1 LKSYNLFRLVYP
13 NSASKLAQLKNPFN
27 TPLLFLFL
35 LLPLSISATS
45 QTEKIKHH
53 LTSTPFTT
61 TLLAEQNKHLSTIA
75 QYGFPA
81 IVTIFSDQKKSIGS
95 GFIIS
100 KNGHILT
107 SHQLIQNTKK
117 LKATLQNNITIDII
131 IIGSDPKTDIA
142 LLKIKGKE
150 KKYPYLEFADSDN
163 VKIGEFV
170 IALGNPSNTTA
181 IFTTGIINAHHTFI
195 ETHASTHPKN
205 SGGPLLNIYGKIIGI
220 NTTKT
225 GIAIPINRAQPIIE
239 TLKKYGK
246 VIRSHLGINTQEL
259 TPQIATSFGRPN
271 NQKGV
276 LVTQII
282 IPSPAKTAGLESG
295 DIILTFNSKPIRT
308 AKTLKNIIALSPT
321 NKTVPITFLRGKIHN
336 KRIITLEPELNKN
349 DIHQNQKTS
358 VQGISVSHVFSEKK
372 AIQAGLKKTDTILSI
387 NNTRVSTPHIAKQL
401 LQQAKRKNRGITL
414 LIHRNEHNQ
423 FITID

>member
-1 LKSYNLFRLVYP
+1 MLNVYSLKKYTTR
-13 NSASKLAQLKNPFN
+13 KIQ
-27 TPLLFLFL
+27 PLLILFL
-35 LLPLSISATS
+35 IPLSISATS

-53 LTSTPFTT
+53 LTSTPFAT

-81 IVTIFSDQKKSIGS
+81 IVTIFSAQKKSIGS

-100 KNGHILT
+100 KDGHILT

-117 LKATLQNNITIDII
+117 LKATLQNNTTIDII

-150 KKYPYLEFADSDN
+150 KKYPYLEFSDSDN
-163 VKIGEFV
+163 IKIGEFV
-170 IALGNPSNTTA
+170 IALGNPSHTNAT
-181 IFTTGIINAHHTFI
+181 FTTGIINAHHTFI
-195 ETHASTHPKN
+195 KTHASTHPDN

-220 NTTKT
+220 NTNKT
-225 GIAIPINRAQPIIE
+225 GIAIPINKAQPIIE
-239 TLKKYGK
+239 TLKKHGK
-246 VIRSHLGINTQEL
+246 IIRSHLGINTQEL
-259 TPQIATSFGRPN
+259 TPQIATSFGLPN

-282 IPSPAKTAGLESG
+282 IPSPAKTAGLENG

-308 AKTLKNIIALSPT
+308 AETLKNIIALSPT
-321 NKTVPITFLRGKIHN
+321 NKTIPITFLRGKTHN
-336 KRIITLEPELNKN
+336 KRIITLKPKLNKN
-349 DIHQNQKTS
+349 DIHQNQKTAI
-358 VQGISVSHVFSEKK
+358 QGVLVSRIISEKK
-372 AIQAGLKKTDTILSI
+372 AIQTGLKTTDTILSI

-401 LQQAKRKNRGITL
+401 LRQAKRKNRGLTL
-414 LIHRNEHNQ
+414 LIHRNENNQ